1 MATNFS
7 RSLDINIPQV
17 QGGASGGYG
26 AAAGMTDL
34 AGTFNAQREKA
45 PKFERFGAQN
55 IMNRAAEENAVTAA
69 TGDVMATGIGALASV
84 KSNRLLANAQVEAAN
99 KVASA
104 QKSSAAMGAIGSVVG
119 AGLSLFTGGIA

>member
-84 KSNRLLANAQVEAAN
+84 KSNRLLIHIVNPLQLVY
-99 KVASA
+99 
-104 QKSSAAMGAIGSVVG
+104 
-119 AGLSLFTGGIA
+119 F

>member
-7 RSLDINIPQV
+7 RSLDINIPPI

-34 AGTFNAQREKA
+34 AAPFNALGEKIRY
-45 PKFERFGAQN
+45 ERFGAQN
-55 IMNRAAEENAVTAA
+55 IINRADEENAVTAA
-69 TGDVMATGIGALASV
+69 TSSVLSNGIDALGSV
-84 KSNRLLANAQVEAAN
+84 ISNRKLADARIEG
-99 KVASA
+99 
-104 QKSSAAMGAIGSVVG
+104 QKKIEDARNRQATVGTIGSVVG